1 MTPLVVGTPE
11 DVAGFALAG
20 IEGVV
25 CRTRDEAS
33 QAIAQAGAGSL
44 VLLSA
49 EFANE
54 PPRDRLVVALPARS

>member
-1 MTPLVVGTPE
+1 MTPFVVGTPE

-25 CRTRDEAS
+25 CRTRDEAN
-33 QAIAQAGAGSL
+33 QAIAKAGVDSL

-49 EFANE
+49 ELARE
-54 PPRDRLVVALPARS
+54 VVRDRLVVALPARS